1 VTNHL
6 CRPLAALIFLLAGV
20 FSACATASDHQVTV
34 GGSNDM
40 FSPSTLTINAGDTV
54 TFTEVSGSHNVV
66 SDAAGL
72 FRCANGCDGDGKGG
86 NGNVA
91 GNNWSVTIS
100 FPTAGT
106 FGYYCEAHGA
116 PGVGMHGT
124 IRVNAVAFGITPGI
138 TGLWYNKSQS
148 GHGFDVQVPGNGTI
162 VAIWYVF
169 DNAGNTLWLFGQ
181 GTYSGGT
188 ATLDVYTSTG
198 GLFPP
203 AFDAATAARN
213 KYKWGTFTLS
223 FSDCNTGTA
232 SWVPLV
238 AGYTSGSLP
247 ITRLTGVGGL
257 ACP

>member
-1 VTNHL
+1 MTRCLHGSLAV
-6 CRPLAALIFLLAGV
+6 PLFLLAAA
-20 FSACATASDHQVTV
+20 FSASAAASDHQVSV
-34 GGSNDM
+34 GGSNDA

-54 TFTEVSGSHNVV
+54 TFSEVSGSHNVV
-66 SDAAGL
+66 SDTAGL

-91 GNNWSVTIS
+91 GNNWSVTIP
-100 FPTAGT
+100 FPTAGS

-138 TGLWYNKSQS
+138 TGLWYNPSQS
-148 GHGFDVQVPGNGTI
+148 GHGFDVQVLGNGSI

-181 GTYSGGT
+181 GSYSGGT

-203 AFDAATAARN
+203 AFNPTTVKNN

-238 AGYTSGSLP
+238 PGYTSGSMA
-247 ITRLTGVGGL
+247 ITRLSSVGGL

>member
-1 VTNHL
+1 MQNRL
-6 CRPLAALIFLLAGV
+6 RSSAAALVFALSLLGV
-20 FSACATASDHQVTV
+20 SLQAVASDHQVTV

-66 SDAAGL
+66 SDSAGL

-100 FPTAGT
+100 FPTAGS
-106 FGYYCEAHGA
+106 FGYYCEAHGS

-124 IRVNAVAFGITPGI
+124 IRVNSVSFGITPGI
-138 TGLWYNKSQS
+138 TGIWYNAAQS
-148 GHGFDVQVPGNGTI
+148 GHGFDVQVPGNGNI
-162 VAIWYVF
+162 LAIWYVF
-169 DNAGNTLWLFGQ
+169 DAAGNNLWLIGQ

-188 ATLDVYTSTG
+188 ATLDAYTTTG
-198 GLFPP
+198 GFFPP
-203 AFDAATAARN
+203 AFDPAKIART
-213 KYKWGTFTLS
+213 KWGTLTLT

-238 AGYTSGSLP
+238 PGYVSGSMP
-247 ITRLTGVGGL
+247 IARLSGVGGL

>member
-1 VTNHL
+1 MTKH
-6 CRPLAALIFLLAGV
+6 CSRPLATLLFVFTGI
-20 FSACATASDHQVTV
+20 FSASAVASDHQVSV

-66 SDAAGL
+66 SDTAGL

-86 NGNVA
+86 NGSVA

-124 IRVNAVAFGITPGI
+124 VRVNAVAFGITPGI
-138 TGLWYNKSQS
+138 TGLWYNKNQS
-148 GHGFDVQVPGNGTI
+148 GQGFDVQVLGNGSI

-181 GTYSGGT
+181 GTYSGGM

-203 AFDAATAARN
+203 AFDPTTVARN

-238 AGYTSGSLP
+238 PGYTSGSMP
-247 ITRLTGVGGL
+247 ITRLSGVGGL
-257 ACP
+257 ACR

>member
-1 VTNHL
+1 M
-6 CRPLAALIFLLAGV
+6 
-20 FSACATASDHQVTV
+20 SATASDHQVSV
-34 GGSNDM
+34 GGSNDA

-66 SDAAGL
+66 SDTPGL

-116 PGVGMHGT
+116 PGVGMYGT
-124 IRVNAVAFGITPGI
+124 VRVNAVAFGITPGI

-148 GHGFDVQVPGNGTI
+148 GQGFDVQVLGNGTI

-169 DNAGNTLWLFGQ
+169 DNAGHTLWLFGQ
-181 GTYSGGT
+181 GSYSGGT

-203 AFDAATAARN
+203 AFDPATVARN

-238 AGYTSGSLP
+238 PGYTSGSMS
-247 ITRLTGVGGL
+247 IVRLSGVGGL

>member
-1 VTNHL
+1 MTKRLSN
-6 CRPLAALIFLLAGV
+6 PFAALLLLLAGT
-20 FSACATASDHQVTV
+20 FSGFAAASDHQVTV
-34 GGSNDM
+34 GGSNDT

-66 SDAAGL
+66 SDTAGL
-72 FRCANGCDGDGKGG
+72 FRCAKGCDGDGKGG

-91 GNNWSVTIS
+91 GNGWSVTIS

-148 GHGFDVQVPGNGTI
+148 GHGFDVQVPGNGSI
-162 VAIWYVF
+162 IAIWYVF
-169 DNAGNTLWLFGQ
+169 DNVGNTLWLFGQ

-188 ATLDVYTSTG
+188 ATLDAYTSTG

-203 AFDAATAARN
+203 AFDPTTVAHN
-213 KYKWGTFTLS
+213 KYKWGTLVLN

-238 AGYTSGSLP
+238 AGYVSGSMP

-257 ACP
+257 SCP

>member
-1 VTNHL
+1 MTKKNLHRIL
-6 CRPLAALIFLLAGV
+6 LAAGFL
-20 FSACATASDHQVTV
+20 SAIVGSMSAAASDHQVTV
-34 GGSNDM
+34 GGDNDM

-66 SDAAGL
+66 SDTAGL

-86 NGNVA
+86 NGDVA

-100 FPTAGT
+100 FPTAGS
-106 FGYYCEAHGA
+106 FGYYCEAHGS

-124 IRVNAVAFGITPGI
+124 IRVNTVAFGITPGI
-138 TGLWYNKSQS
+138 TGYWYNPSQS
-148 GHGFDVQVPGNGTI
+148 GHGFDVQVPSSGNLI
-162 VAIWYVF
+162 AIWYVF
-169 DNAGNTLWLFGQ
+169 DNAGNNLWLIGQ

-188 ATLDVYTSTG
+188 ATLAAYTTTG

-203 AFDAATAARN
+203 AFNPANITRTQ
-213 KYKWGTFTLS
+213 WGTLTLS
-223 FSDCNTGTA
+223 FTDCNNGTA

-238 AGYTSGSLP
+238 PGYVSGSMP
-247 ITRLTGVGGL
+247 IARLTGVSGL

>member
-1 VTNHL
+1 MKPASAS
-6 CRPLAALIFLLAGV
+6 RLAALALFAAAAG
-20 FSACATASDHQVTV
+20 AHAGNQVVSV
-34 GGSNDM
+34 GGDNDA

-54 TFTEVSGSHNVV
+54 TFTEASGSHNVV
-66 SDAAGL
+66 SDTGL

-86 NGNVA
+86 SGNVA
-91 GNNWSVTIS
+91 GNNWSVTIP
-100 FPTAGT
+100 FPNAGT
-106 FGYYCEAHGA
+106 FGYYCESHGA

-124 IRVNAVAFGITPGI
+124 IRVNAVAFPITPGI
-138 TGLWYNKSQS
+138 TGLWYYKPQS

-162 VAIWYVF
+162 IAIWYVF

-181 GTYSGGT
+181 GTYSGAT
-188 ATLDVYTSTG
+188 ATLDAYTSTG

-203 AFDAATAARN
+203 AFDAATVARN
-213 KYKWGTFTLS
+213 KYKWGTLTLN

-238 AGYTSGSLP
+238 PGYVSGSMP
-247 ITRLTGVGGL
+247 ITRLSGVAGL